1 MSAPTKQAPSKKLRG
16 AEKAVL
22 VWFLIDAATHL
33 FCELPFVFHSLTTTV
48 NQATHWSAILW
59 KEYAKA
65 DPRWGRFHDC
75 TVALEVPTSI
85 LWGPLSLACA
95 YGVYY
100 RKPWRFYWQTILS
113 LGELYGNWMTFGPE
127 WLNQY
132 MLGKTELDPLGNW
145 VHKWIYLF
153 FANIVWVIIPILLL
167 VESTRTITAACAQA
181 RAQDMESHHLGA
193 ASGVVI
199 AATLALFFAV
209 FVMFAILL
217 PLGMLP
223 AMTLI
228 KI

>member
-1 MSAPTKQAPSKKLRG
+1 M
-16 AEKAVL
+16 
-22 VWFLIDAATHL
+22 
-33 FCELPFVFHSLTTTV
+33 
-48 NQATHWSAILW
+48 AI
-59 KEYAKA
+59 
-65 DPRWGRFHDC
+65 
-75 TVALEVPTSI
+75 V
-85 LWGPLSLACA
+85 
-95 YGVYY
+95 
-100 RKPWRFYWQTILS
+100 
-113 LGELYGNWMTFGPE
+113 
-127 WLNQY
+127 
-132 MLGKTELDPLGNW
+132 
-145 VHKWIYLF
+145 YLF

>member
-1 MSAPTKQAPSKKLRG
+1 MSQTKKTYSKKLSS
-16 AEKAVL
+16 AETAVL
-22 VWFLIDAATHL
+22 AWFLIDAATHL
-33 FCELPFVFHSLTTTV
+33 FCELPFVIHSLTTTV
-48 NQATHWSAILW
+48 NRATHWSAILW

-100 RKPWRFYWQTILS
+100 KKPWRFYWQTILS

-132 MLGKTELDPLGNW
+132 MLGTTELDPQGNW

-167 VESTRTITAACAQA
+167 VESTRTITAACAKAQA
-181 RAQDMESHHLGA
+181 QHLESYHLGFWSA
-193 ASGVVI
+193 FLIVLTLSSFFVI
-199 AATLALFFAV
+199 

-217 PLGMLP
+217 PLGLLP
-223 AMTLI
+223 TIVL
-228 KI
+228 